1 MMKVALKGHG
11 HDVVLELEL
20 GSTIRQALD
29 KAGIH
34 PSTVLVSHEEKIL
47 PHTTVLNGDVNFE
60 LIVVSSGG

>member
-1 MMKVALKGHG
+1 VE
-11 HDVVLELEL
+11 LELEV

-47 PHTTVLNGDVNFE
+47 PHATVLNGDVNFE